1 MDNMFK
7 LCGFW
12 TGIFAVMFYVGN
24 MIPASLLL
32 VASTIFFILLGY
44 LKLSERMYVYL
55 FGAYLMIFMVGF
67 SYYSIF
73 IHVPGG
79 GH

>member
-32 VASTIFFILLGY
+32 VASTIFFVLLGY
-44 LKLSERMYVYL
+44 LKLSERMYMYL
-55 FGAYLMIFMVGF
+55 FGAYLMMFMVGF

-73 IHVPGG
+73 IHVQGA